1 MQYTVQDRT
10 KFVEM
15 FGFKILSWMYF
26 IYLAVQKDFL
36 PPIPDCYSV
45 MHAVSWFVIITTKWY
60 YWPDIIVPLTLALD
74 VIWATIFQMDIISD
88 HNWTWNKNCAQ

>member
-15 FGFKILSWMYF
+15 FGFKILSWIYF

-36 PPIPDCYSV
+36 PTIPDCYFV
-45 MHAVSWFVIITTKWY
+45 MHAVRCFMIITTKWY
-60 YWPDIIVPLTLALD
+60 YGPEIIVTLTLALD
-74 VIWATIFQMDIISD
+74 VIWATTFQMDIISD
-88 HNWTWNKNCAQ
+88 HSWTWNKNYAQ